1 MFVCEKLGIVE
12 WHNGECASHRSLHGM
27 VMHLNDRHKADRAVI
42 ADWLDKIH
50 DDGIV
55 DLSFKEVSE

>member
-1 MFVCEKLGIVE
+1 
-12 WHNGECASHRSLHGM
+12 M